1 MSVPRLVIVAYR
13 PKPGKEGLLLAELRD
28 HVHVLRSEGLAT
40 DRPAVHMRAK
50 DGTLVE
56 VFEWAS
62 SAAIEQAHAN
72 PRVSAM
78 WGRFAACCDYVPL
91 NTLSEAGDLFAEFET
106 LDIHIDPIIQPP
118 PDKRAE

>member
-40 DRPAVHMRAK
+40 DRPVIHMRAK

-72 PRVSAM
+72 PRVNAM

-91 NTLSEAGDLFAEFET
+91 NTLSESGDLFAEFEA